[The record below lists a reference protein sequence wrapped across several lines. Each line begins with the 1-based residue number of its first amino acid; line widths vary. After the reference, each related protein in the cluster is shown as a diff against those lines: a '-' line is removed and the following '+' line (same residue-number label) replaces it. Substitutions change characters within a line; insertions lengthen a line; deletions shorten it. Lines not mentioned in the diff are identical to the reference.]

1 VDFDLS
7 PELAALQST
16 VRRLAR
22 DKVKHRA
29 REIDVSGAYPTDIF
43 EAFRDA
49 GLLGLRLEVGR
60 NAERLPHSV
69 GLDARALGVAD
80 GTHRVAAKQ

>member
-1 VDFDLS
+1 MIDLPLRS
-7 PELAALQST
+7 CSLVIPQT
-16 VRRLAR
+16 RGDDAR
-22 DKVKHRA
+22 
-29 REIDVSGAYPTDIF
+29 
-43 EAFRDA
+43 
-49 GLLGLRLEVGR
+49 LLGLRLEIGG